1 MKDCRVTLAVKDNKV
16 NLEGEDISMVE
27 LAQMC
32 GALQVITG
40 LRALALGTDIE
51 DVKDNL
57 LDVHLA
63 SMRVIEEQGAKG

>member
-63 SMRVIEEQGAKG
+63 SMRVIEEQGAKE